1 MPSLKS
7 DFFRPE
13 LLGEAIEG
21 AFAGM
26 TALWGTGVAA
36 IDGTLGAARKG
47 EKVQMPYF
55 GNLGEMEDAL
65 DDESDYNTATISKLT
80 STMEEATVHHSRKVF
95 EITEWALM
103 SVSYDDPYEEA
114 ARQIRELVVRR
125 ADKALI
131 DAAATT
137 SLTINAITDPAL
149 ADTITW
155 DAVVRAKY
163 LFGDELEAQR
173 GIALGVMHSKVAMDA
188 ELLKD
193 GDGRPLLINPV
204 DGSLTR
210 IGNIPFAKSDKLE
223 ILPVTNP
230 KQYQSLICKPRSMA
244 FWYNSAHAA
253 NVQTDKDI
261 IGDSRIAAVHVYWA
275 AHLYNRMP
283 GGTKKGVAKLITQ

>member
-1 MPSLKS
+1 MPSKKS

-26 TALWGTGVAA
+26 TALWGTGVASV
-36 IDGTLGAARKG
+36 DGTLGSSKKG
-47 EKVQMPYF
+47 DKVQIPYF
-55 GNLGEMEDAL
+55 GNLGEMEDAQ
-65 DDESDYNTATISKLT
+65 DDESDYQNATIAKLT
-80 STMEEATVHHSRKVF
+80 STDEEAVVHHSRKVF
-95 EITEWALM
+95 EITEWAQM
-103 SVSYDDPYEEA
+103 SVSYGDPYEEA
-114 ARQIRELVVRR
+114 ARQIRELVIRR

-131 DAAATT
+131 DAASTT
-137 SLTINAITDPAL
+137 NLVINAITDANL
-149 ADTITW
+149 ADTISW

-163 LFGDELEAQR
+163 LFGDELEAQN
-173 GIALGVMHSKVAMDA
+173 GIALGVMHSKVAQDA

-193 GDGRPLLINPV
+193 GDGKPLLVNPV

-210 IGNIPFAKSDKLE
+210 IGGIQFGKSDKLE
-223 ILPVTNP
+223 ILPATNP
-230 KQYQSLICKPRSMA
+230 EQYQTLIAKRKSVA
-244 FWYNSAHAA
+244 FWYNAAHAA

-283 GGTKKGVAKLITQ
+283 GGTKKGVVKLITQ